1 MKSVYTESALQTQL
15 KYFDSLFDVTHAIK
29 QQRRSARSPAQDSI
43 SIEKEI
49 KEITLDV
56 GDEDMKAF
64 QVLHGFSSQS
74 LSKSGYNWVGA
85 KFFQTLFGANRQ

>member
-1 MKSVYTESALQTQL
+1 MVRDT
-15 KYFDSLFDVTHAIK
+15 
-29 QQRRSARSPAQDSI
+29 I

-64 QVLHGFSSQS
+64 QVLHGLSSHF
-74 LSKSGYNWVGA
+74 LSKSGYHWVSPQ
-85 KFFQTLFGANRQ
+85 FFQTLFGANNRQ